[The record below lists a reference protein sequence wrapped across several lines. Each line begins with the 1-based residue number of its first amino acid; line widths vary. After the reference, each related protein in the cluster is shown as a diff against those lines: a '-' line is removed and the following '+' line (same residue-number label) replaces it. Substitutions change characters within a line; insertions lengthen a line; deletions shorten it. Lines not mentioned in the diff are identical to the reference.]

1 MRLVRSSRGVITL
14 ATALTLALAAAG
26 NAHADTRRISDAN
39 DRPGRLDIRS
49 ASHGHSGA
57 RVVHTISTFGRW
69 PGRLLGPNTPNLFAV
84 EISTDGD
91 RGLERVVLVFFQN
104 GRMVAGVFRVR
115 SRRLVFVGS
124 ASASKPTARSVRVSI
139 RRSRLGTPAGYRWNA
154 YSQFGSTASGCNLCI
169 DRAPN
174 SRRVLHDITD
184 PTIRLRSF
192 PPIPPDVEY
201 DVSFRVS
208 DAGGAG
214 LRRWRLQHR
223 PFGTSVWDTVASGR
237 TGGLKSHHH
246 VAEEDDDDQFRVV
259 AVDRHGNRRI
269 SPTRL
274 VSVPVDDASDPPL
287 VYNGTWTHGA
297 GDALDFHDTVSSSTT
312 LNDTMTYMFTGRY
325 VAWVAPGNVD
335 GEASVTIDAMPAE
348 MVTLGGSTGRRK
360 IVFDET
366 LASVGPHT
374 ITIAVTG
381 GTVSIDGIIVR

>member
-26 NAHADTRRISDAN
+26 NAQADTRRISDAN

-69 PGRLLGPNTPNLFAV
+69 PARLLGPNTPNLFAV

-115 SRRLVFVGS
+115 SRRLVFIGS
-124 ASASKPTARSVRVSI
+124 ASASKPNARSVRVSI
-139 RRSRLGTPAGYRWNA
+139 RRSRLGSPAGYRWNA
-154 YSQFGSTASGCNLCI
+154 YSQFGSAASGCNLCI

-184 PTIRLRSF
+184 PTIALTSF
-192 PPIPPDVEY
+192 PSIPPDIEY

-208 DAGGAG
+208 DTGGAG
-214 LRRWRLQHR
+214 LSRWRLQHR
-223 PFGTSVWDTVASGR
+223 PFGTSVWDTVASGS

-259 AVDRHGNRRI
+259 AVDRQGNRRV

-274 VSVPVDDASDPPL
+274 VSVPIDDTSPDL
-287 VYNGTWTHGA
+287 VYNTLWTPGGEPGDFMGT
-297 GDALDFHDTVSSSTT
+297 LSSSPNMSDSVE
-312 LNDTMTYMFTGRY
+312 LMFTGRY
-325 VAWVAPGNVD
+325 VAWVAPGGGD
-335 GEASVTIDAMPAE
+335 GIASVLIDGAHAAD
-348 MVTLGGSTGRRK
+348 VTLAGFSGRRK
-360 IVFDET
+360 IVFENTFPNVDD
-366 LASVGPHT
+366 HT
-374 ITIAVTG
+374 ITITVIS
-381 GTVSIDGIIVR
+381 GTVPVDGIIVR

>member
-154 YSQFGSTASGCNLCI
+154 YSQFGSAASGCNLCI

-184 PTIRLRSF
+184 PTIALTSF
-192 PPIPPDVEY
+192 PSIPPDIEY

-208 DAGGAG
+208 DRGGAG
-214 LRRWRLQHR
+214 LRRWQLQHR
-223 PFGTSVWDTVASGR
+223 LLGDPTWTTVESGR

-259 AVDRHGNRRI
+259 AVDRHGNRRV
-269 SPTRL
+269 SPARI
-274 VSVPVDDASDPPL
+274 VSVPIDDTSPDL
-287 VYNGTWTHGA
+287 VYNTPWALGGVL
-297 GDALDFHDTVSSSTT
+297 GDFRTTLSSSTMPD
-312 LNDTMTYMFTGRY
+312 DTVTYTFNGRY
-325 VAWVAPGNVD
+325 VAWVAPGGGDGVASVLIDGVSAPDVTLADFSGRRRIVFENTFPSVGDHTIKITATSGTVPVD
-335 GEASVTIDAMPAE
+335 G
-348 MVTLGGSTGRRK
+348 
-360 IVFDET
+360 IV
-366 LASVGPHT
+366 
-374 ITIAVTG
+374 
-381 GTVSIDGIIVR
+381 VR